1 MDLSEGYTEVG
12 KEIKT
17 AGKRRTPFFFFSGG
31 VVICKGRLGRS
42 EFVRVKF
49 KANFKVAN

>member
-1 MDLSEGYTEVG
+1 MREKWILVG

-31 VVICKGRLGRS
+31 VVISKRRLGGS